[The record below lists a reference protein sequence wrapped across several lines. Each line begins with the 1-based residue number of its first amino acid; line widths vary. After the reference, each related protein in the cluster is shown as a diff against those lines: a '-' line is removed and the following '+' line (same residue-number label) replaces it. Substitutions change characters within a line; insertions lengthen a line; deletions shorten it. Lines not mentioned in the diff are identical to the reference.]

1 MTAAKIKGKQ
11 ASPRAAHVLV
21 NVARAKVHLAETL
34 GDAAAAQ
41 DLLKSLCASALAFVD
56 FVAIDTAAA
65 TAYLAEKG
73 WPEARAKALL
83 AAISIGLKD
92 PVQDDLKATHLRQHR
107 RGIPA
112 KLATD
117 TELAAFV
124 TARFATHTF
133 PALAAAVRAH
143 FPKSRHVSQSTIYRF
158 WLKTKAQSY
167 PQ

>member
-1 MTAAKIKGKQ
+1 MTAAKIKDKQ

-41 DLLKSLCASALAFVD
+41 DLLKSLCASALALVD

-65 TAYLAEKG
+65 TQYLAEKG

-92 PVQDDLKATHLRQHR
+92 PLQDDLKATHLRQHR
-107 RGIPA
+107 KGIPA

-143 FPKSRHVSQSTIYRF
+143 FPKSRHVSQSTIHRF
-158 WLKTKAQSY
+158 WLKTKAQSS